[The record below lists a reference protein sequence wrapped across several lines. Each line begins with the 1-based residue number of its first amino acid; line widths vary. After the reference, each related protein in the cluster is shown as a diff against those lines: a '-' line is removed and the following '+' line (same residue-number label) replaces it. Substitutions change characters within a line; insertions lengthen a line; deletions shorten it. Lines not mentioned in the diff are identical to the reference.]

1 MQLRGFS
8 TRLLVAAW
16 LLAVSPLAALDL
28 ERAEV
33 EVLDNGLTLVVLAEP
48 MMPLVSVQMLYRVGA
63 RNEEVGRTGL
73 AHFLEHMAFRATE
86 NFPDTDVV
94 SSIYAVGG
102 EWHGYTWIDQTTYFE
117 TVPKEYL
124 DLALRIEAD
133 RMARLLIPAEEVSA
147 ERGAVLSELHGY
159 ENDPGTVLL
168 DTVVATSFL
177 QHPYRNNTIGWESD
191 VESLEYRDVVEFYR
205 RHYHPSNAVLAI
217 VGDVQADHVRGL
229 VEQHFGGL
237 DSADPTPQ
245 PRTIEPAQEGER
257 RVQVR
262 GPAGLRRFVIAYRA
276 PSVRSPDWPAF
287 LVLQEILGGGEGVNF
302 LQNEWGVTV
311 QPGTRL
317 EGIVED
323 LSTWYPP
330 SFDRYLFVLSGSPA
344 DGRLEAEVESDIE
357 ARIASLRRSLIAGEE
372 LAAAQA
378 RVARQ
383 LIFDLETTEDA
394 AHQLATFVGFG
405 ALPELLDLP
414 AAVERVTRQDIQ
426 RLSQAY
432 LQPWQRTIGWY
443 LPESANPPDAQTPAG
458 LSTQSS
464 VATPPIGGGSV
475 ERSLHPA
482 GPVGGFEAPV
492 IRRLSNGL
500 PVIFQRTSMTPAAY
514 LSVLMPST
522 ATEYP
527 GETRYDWPIW
537 GHTSVERR
545 FLVEE
550 LDAAVWDVRSAL
562 QAGVPRSI
570 PLSETIEDP
579 EQRLTSA
586 CETLLGLA
594 RDATA
599 REPRLI
605 ALVGALDLS
614 ASLEVLE
621 RAFGSLQPGGDPAK
635 QDLQLA
641 AREATIRLPVTKAQA
656 QLGYV
661 VPAPPPS
668 SDESLA
674 WRMLLYVLTHGYEGR
689 LGKEA
694 IGRRGLLYYIDSA
707 YRTDGVTAWITLQ
720 MGVDPPK
727 LAPLRELLVATLREL
742 EAQPASSAELEEAR
756 QHLIGR
762 RRSAAQSNA
771 EISAA
776 LVREWVEQGRL
787 LSEEEFVRAV
797 MEVQPEAVLAA
808 IPDFVAGAIVVV
820 ENPE

>member
-1 MQLRGFS
+1 MPVQRLS
-8 TRLLVAAW
+8 SRLLVVAW
-16 LLAVSPLAALDL
+16 LLAVSTSAALDL
-28 ERAEV
+28 ELAQV
-33 EVLDNGLTLVVLAEP
+33 EVLDNGLTLVVLEEP
-48 MMPLVSVQMLYRVGA
+48 MLPLVSVQMLYRVGA

-86 NFPDTDVV
+86 NFPETEVV

-117 TVPKEYL
+117 TVPREHL
-124 DLALRIEAD
+124 ELALRIEAD
-133 RMARLLIPAEEVSA
+133 RMGRLLIPAQEVSA

-159 ENDPGTVLL
+159 ENDSGTVLL

-205 RHYHPSNAVLAI
+205 RHYHPSNAVLAV
-217 VGDVQADHVRGL
+217 VGDVQADQVRGL

-237 DSADPTPQ
+237 VGADPTPQ

-262 GPAGLRRFVIAYRA
+262 GAAGGRRFVIAYRA

-287 LVLQEILGGGEGVNF
+287 LVLQEVLGGGEGVNF

-311 QPGTRL
+311 QAGTRL
-317 EGIVED
+317 DGVIED

-330 SFDRYLFVLSGSPA
+330 SFDRYLLVLSGSPA
-344 DGRLEAEVESDIE
+344 DGRSEGEVEAEIE
-357 ARIASLRRSLIAGEE
+357 ARIESLRHSLIAGEE
-372 LAAAQA
+372 LAAARA
-378 RVARQ
+378 RVAEQ

-405 ALPELLDLP
+405 ALRELLDLP
-414 AAVERVTRQDIQ
+414 TAVKRVTRQDIQ

-432 LQPWQRTIGWY
+432 LQPWHRTIGWY
-443 LPESANPPDAQTPAG
+443 LPGSGNPRDPQASSG
-458 LSTQSS
+458 LSTQGLDSE
-464 VATPPIGGGSV
+464 PPIVGGSV
-475 ERSLHPA
+475 ARPQRQAVPA
-482 GPVGGFEAPV
+482 RGIEAPV
-492 IRRLSNGL
+492 ISRLSNGL
-500 PVIFQRTSMTPAAY
+500 PVVFQRTSMTPAAY
-514 LSVLMPST
+514 LSVLVPST

-527 GETRYDWPIW
+527 GEARYDWPIW
-537 GHTSVERR
+537 GYTSVERR
-545 FLVEE
+545 FLAEDF
-550 LDAAVWDVRSAL
+550 DAAVRDVRGAL
-562 QAGVPRSI
+562 KAGSPRGI
-570 PLSETIEDP
+570 PLPETIEDP
-579 EQRLTSA
+579 EQRLESA
-586 CETLLGLA
+586 CETLLGLVHDSSA
-594 RDATA
+594 H
-599 REPRLI
+599 EPALI
-605 ALVGALDLS
+605 ALVGDLDLP

-621 RAFGSLQPGGDPAK
+621 RAFGSLKPGEAPAR
-635 QDLQLA
+635 QDVQLA
-641 AREATIRLPVTKAQA
+641 AREATVRLPVAKAQA

-661 VPAPPPS
+661 VPAPPTS
-668 SDESLA
+668 TDESLA

-694 IGRRGLLYYIDSA
+694 ISRRGLLYYIDSA

-720 MGVDPPK
+720 MGVDPPN
-727 LAPLRELLVATLREL
+727 LAPLRELLVETLRQL
-742 EAQPASSAELEEAR
+742 AAQPPSPAELEEAR

-776 LVREWVEQGRL
+776 LTREWIEQGRL

-797 MEVQPEAVLAA
+797 MDVQQEAVLAA

-820 ENPE
+820 ENPR